1 MIELYEKK
9 ITYIIH
15 ISLDIVGGKHI
26 WANELM
32 IRNTVAELK
41 LLNLPHKYF
50 KIWFR
55 IVRQKQ
61 VLKKFLMPFIE
72 RSVKETWTFSK
83 FDFQGSN
90 SKWDY
95 WSFTLYSSLANLV
108 ILLLHSMKNEFYQF
122 IQNESILKIIWGKVS
137 KTIFKFYSPGE
148 NF

>member
-108 ILLLHSMKNEFYQF
+108 ILLLHSMKNVGSFDKQW
-122 IQNESILKIIWGKVS
+122 ILSVYS
-137 KTIFKFYSPGE
+137 KWIHLKNNLRQGIKD
-148 NF
+148 NI